1 MGACDWFL
9 QQKSFPLLVV
19 LYLVSGITLI
29 GIRPCSMMRELYKF
43 SRAVVGLS
51 FLNLIFSRTDIFVLR
66 EALFDDNTRAV
77 YDGSV
82 TGPDSLQ
89 LPDKDDGTN
98 PFSQLRSR
106 ASAAS
111 SAALSGSHPK
121 APGFAGGYLPCS
133 DKEIHCPGLKFIWGE
148 HCSEC
153 AMPTCY
159 GTCAFY
165 TPRRDLKCRR
175 FDKGIEAVRARGA
188 PGELGLR
195 VSFRKWGKLEA
206 EMRPGVVSRERE
218 LALHLGE
225 TVVNE
230 FLAAAP
236 LTHRLHD
243 GLAIA

>member
-1 MGACDWFL
+1 
-9 QQKSFPLLVV
+9 
-19 LYLVSGITLI
+19 
-29 GIRPCSMMRELYKF
+29 
-43 SRAVVGLS
+43 
-51 FLNLIFSRTDIFVLR
+51 
-66 EALFDDNTRAV
+66 
-77 YDGSV
+77 
-82 TGPDSLQ
+82 
-89 LPDKDDGTN
+89 
-98 PFSQLRSR
+98 
-106 ASAAS
+106 
-111 SAALSGSHPK
+111 
-121 APGFAGGYLPCS
+121 
-133 DKEIHCPGLKFIWGE
+133 
-148 HCSEC
+148 
-153 AMPTCY
+153 MPTCY

-206 EMRPGVVSRERE
+206 EMRPGVVSRERG

-243 GLAIA
+243 GLAIAWTSRKDQGCVSRSRRGGV

>member
-1 MGACDWFL
+1 MPMRQTVAGE
-9 QQKSFPLLVV
+9 QEPLLVE
-19 LYLVSGITLI
+19 G
-29 GIRPCSMMRELYKF
+29 
-43 SRAVVGLS
+43 SRLPLPLFAATRKSIALGS
-51 FLNLIFSRTDIFVLR
+51 NL
-66 EALFDDNTRAV
+66 
-77 YDGSV
+77 
-82 TGPDSLQ
+82 
-89 LPDKDDGTN
+89 
-98 PFSQLRSR
+98 
-106 ASAAS
+106 
-111 SAALSGSHPK
+111 
-121 APGFAGGYLPCS
+121 
-133 DKEIHCPGLKFIWGE
+133 IWGE

-188 PGELGLR
+188 PAELGLR

-206 EMRPGVVSRERE
+206 EMRPAVVSRERG
-218 LALHLGE
+218 LALRVGE

-243 GLAIA
+243 GLAIAWTRAKTKVASAGPGPAAYDAFLIEGFSETGVDCTFTLTVKPRISTGRYFQRHFTMNPGYNRVEFAAADIRAVVDLDNRVLVQIEPVETL

>member
-1 MGACDWFL
+1 MRQTVAGE
-9 QQKSFPLLVV
+9 QKPLLVEGSE
-19 LYLVSGITLI
+19 LPLPLFAAT
-29 GIRPCSMMRELYKF
+29 RE
-43 SRAVVGLS
+43 S
-51 FLNLIFSRTDIFVLR
+51 I
-66 EALFDDNTRAV
+66 AL
-77 YDGSV
+77 GS
-82 TGPDSLQ
+82 SL
-89 LPDKDDGTN
+89 
-98 PFSQLRSR
+98 
-106 ASAAS
+106 
-111 SAALSGSHPK
+111 
-121 APGFAGGYLPCS
+121 
-133 DKEIHCPGLKFIWGE
+133 IWGE

-175 FDKGIEAVRARGA
+175 FDKGIESVRARGE

-206 EMRPGVVSRERE
+206 EMRPGVVSRERAF
-218 LALHLGE
+218 ALRLGE

-230 FLAAAP
+230 FLTAAP